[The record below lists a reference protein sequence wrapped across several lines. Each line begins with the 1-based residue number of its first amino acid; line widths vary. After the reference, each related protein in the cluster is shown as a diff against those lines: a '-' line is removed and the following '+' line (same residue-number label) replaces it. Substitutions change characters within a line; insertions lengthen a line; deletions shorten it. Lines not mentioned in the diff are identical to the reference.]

1 MSHFEPSE
9 IRELIQIIEAVET
22 LIALTG
28 NKDLAVTI
36 FFTAIKALLNLS
48 MIDSTQLEKCAVE
61 WLAKGQISKHQ
72 QETIKQLL
80 AGK

>member
-9 IRELIQIIEAVET
+9 IKELIQIIEAVET

-28 NKDLAVTI
+28 NKDLGLTI
-36 FFTAIKALLNLS
+36 LFNALKAFLRLS
-48 MIDSTQLEKCAVE
+48 MIDSIEISNCASQ
-61 WLAKGQISKHQ
+61 WRANGLISKHHEQ
-72 QETIKQLL
+72 IIKQLI